1 MIQTYQALRLNI
13 LLLLIIM
20 NLRVKYYMQGL
31 KRGQLI
37 SKMFPISKK
46 HNLTTN
52 HATSATK
59 GELKVQHDKK
69 VKSEAFGLGHFLGKI
84 DFEDDGFQNYL
95 VFQPAYRY
103 LKRFL
108 MAIVFLHGKL
118 KRCLM

>member
-31 KRGQLI
+31 GRGQLI
-37 SKMFPISKK
+37 RKMFPISKK
-46 HNLTTN
+46 HDLTTN
-52 HATSATK
+52 RATSGTK
-59 GELKVQHDKK
+59 GELKVQHGKK
-69 VKSEAFGLGHFLGKI
+69 VKPQAFGLSHFLGKN

-95 VFQPAYRY
+95 VFQPANRY
-103 LKRFL
+103 LKRLL

-118 KRCLM
+118 KRCPM